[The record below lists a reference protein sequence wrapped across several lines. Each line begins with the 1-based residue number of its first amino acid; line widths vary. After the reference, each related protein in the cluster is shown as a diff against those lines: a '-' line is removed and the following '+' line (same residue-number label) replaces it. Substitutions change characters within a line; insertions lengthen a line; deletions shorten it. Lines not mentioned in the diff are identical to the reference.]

1 MKEKKQKRLSSA
13 ARRKQIIDKA
23 TELFSL
29 LGYEKTTIASLAGAC
44 GITEPALYRYFSSKK
59 ELFAEVLDALK
70 ERIDTSA
77 LSKNVEK
84 MDDIEEIL
92 FAISRNIFQVYLSN
106 PELFRLLLFCSLKGH
121 AMTKE
126 IVDTLRVPYITILRR
141 ALERLKKK
149 DLIQP
154 INPIITASCFT
165 GMVTECVLGI
175 NLWRGMQ
182 GGDFKPEKIMK
193 NNIPVFAR
201 GLRK

>member
-1 MKEKKQKRLSSA
+1 
-13 ARRKQIIDKA
+13 
-23 TELFSL
+23 
-29 LGYEKTTIASLAGAC
+29 
-44 GITEPALYRYFSSKK
+44 
-59 ELFAEVLDALK
+59 
-70 ERIDTSA
+70 
-77 LSKNVEK
+77 
-84 MDDIEEIL
+84 
-92 FAISRNIFQVYLSN
+92 
-106 PELFRLLLFCSLKGH
+106 
-121 AMTKE
+121 MTKE

>member
-121 AMTKE
+121 AMTKK